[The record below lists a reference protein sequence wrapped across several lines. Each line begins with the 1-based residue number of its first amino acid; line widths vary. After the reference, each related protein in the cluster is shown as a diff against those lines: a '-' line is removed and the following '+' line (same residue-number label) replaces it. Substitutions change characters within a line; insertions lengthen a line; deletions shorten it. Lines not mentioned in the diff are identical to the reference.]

1 MQLESIFLISYN
13 YLILHINVNF
23 SNNQVF
29 MRTALILVILL
40 SVVLVSCNNQD
51 FDIIIENKRNQI
63 TDSLLVYVQGRRFI
77 VDQLEANQRSSI
89 KVKLSTISLNTHDFK
104 IESVFM
110 PKKGKLNKGFYY
122 SDLSGTPNSNYT
134 IEVYDSITVIK

>member
-1 MQLESIFLISYN
+1 
-13 YLILHINVNF
+13 
-23 SNNQVF
+23 
-29 MRTALILVILL
+29 MRNALILVILL

-77 VDQLEANQRSSI
+77 VDQLEATQRSSI
-89 KVKLSTISLNTHDFK
+89 KVKLSSIALNAHDFI

-110 PKKGKLNKGFYY
+110 TKKGKLNKGFYY
-122 SDLSGTPNSNYT
+122 SDLLGTPNSNYT

>member
-1 MQLESIFLISYN
+1 
-13 YLILHINVNF
+13 
-23 SNNQVF
+23 

-89 KVKLSTISLNTHDFK
+89 KVKLSTISLNAHDFK
-104 IESVFM
+104 IESVFI
-110 PKKGKLNKGFYY
+110 PEEGKLNNGFYY
-122 SDLSGTPNSNYT
+122 SDLSGSPNLKYT

>member
-13 YLILHINVNF
+13 YLILLINVNF

-51 FDIIIENKRNQI
+51 FDIIIENKRNQK
-63 TDSLLVYVQGRRFI
+63 TDSLLVYVQGKRFI
-77 VDQLEANQRSSI
+77 VNELEATQRSSI
-89 KVKLSTISLNTHDFK
+89 KVKLSSIALNAHDFK

-110 PKKGKLNKGFYY
+110 LKKGKLNKGFYY

>member
-1 MQLESIFLISYN
+1 M
-13 YLILHINVNF
+13 HINAYF
-23 SNNQVF
+23 SKIQVF
-29 MRTALILVILL
+29 MRNALILVILL

>member
-1 MQLESIFLISYN
+1 MHILIVDDHAFVCAGLKATLLDTLDDIQVTTTERGEEVLSILGKEDI
-13 YLILHINVNF
+13 
-23 SNNQVF
+23 
-29 MRTALILVILL
+29 
-40 SVVLVSCNNQD
+40 
-51 FDIIIENKRNQI
+51 DIIIDNKRNEK
-63 TDSLLVYVQGRRFI
+63 TDSLLVYVQGKRFI
-77 VDQLEANQRSSI
+77 VDHLEASQRISI
-89 KVKLSTISLNTHDFK
+89 KVKLSSIALNSHDFN

>member
-1 MQLESIFLISYN
+1 
-13 YLILHINVNF
+13 
-23 SNNQVF
+23 

-104 IESVFM
+104 I
-110 PKKGKLNKGFYY
+110 
-122 SDLSGTPNSNYT
+122 
-134 IEVYDSITVIK
+134 

>member
-104 IESVFM
+104 IESILT
-110 PKKGKLNKGFYY
+110 LNGGRINRGFYY
-122 SDLSGTPNSNYT
+122 SDLSGTPNLKYT

>member
-1 MQLESIFLISYN
+1 
-13 YLILHINVNF
+13 
-23 SNNQVF
+23 
-29 MRTALILVILL
+29 MRNALILVILL

-110 PKKGKLNKGFYY
+110 PKEGKLNKGFYY
-122 SDLSGTPNSNYT
+122 SDLSGSPNLKYT

>member
-1 MQLESIFLISYN
+1 
-13 YLILHINVNF
+13 
-23 SNNQVF
+23 
-29 MRTALILVILL
+29 MRNALILVILL

-77 VDQLEANQRSSI
+77 VDQLEANQHSSF
-89 KVKLSTISLNTHDFK
+89 KVKLSAISLNTHDFK
-104 IESVFM
+104 IESILTLNG
-110 PKKGKLNKGFYY
+110 GKINRGFYY
-122 SDLSGTPNSNYT
+122 SDLSGTPNLKYT

>member
-1 MQLESIFLISYN
+1 MRTPLFI
-13 YLILHINVNF
+13 LILF
-23 SNNQVF
+23 
-29 MRTALILVILL
+29 
-40 SVVLVSCNNQD
+40 SVVQISCSIQD
-51 FDIIIENKRNQI
+51 IDIIIDNKRNGK
-63 TDSLLVYVQGRRFI
+63 TDSLLVYVQGKRFI
-77 VDQLEANQRSSI
+77 VDHLEASQRSSI
-89 KVKLSTISLNTHDFK
+89 KVKLSSIALNAHDFK

>member
-1 MQLESIFLISYN
+1 MKTPLFILIIF
-13 YLILHINVNF
+13 
-23 SNNQVF
+23 
-29 MRTALILVILL
+29 
-40 SVVLVSCNNQD
+40 SVVQISCSNQN
-51 FDIIIENKRNQI
+51 FDIIIDNKRNET
-63 TDSLLVYVQGRRFI
+63 TDSLLVYVQGKRFI

-104 IESVFM
+104 IESVFI
-110 PKKGKLNKGFYY
+110 PEEGKLNKGFYY

>member
-1 MQLESIFLISYN
+1 
-13 YLILHINVNF
+13 LHINAYF
-23 SNNQVF
+23 SKNQVF
-29 MRTALILVILL
+29 MRNALILVILL

-104 IESVFM
+104 IESILT
-110 PKKGKLNKGFYY
+110 LNGGRINRGFYY
-122 SDLSGTPNSNYT
+122 SDLSGTPNLKYT

>member
-1 MQLESIFLISYN
+1 
-13 YLILHINVNF
+13 
-23 SNNQVF
+23 

-51 FDIIIENKRNQI
+51 FDIIIENKRNQK
-63 TDSLLVYVQGRRFI
+63 TDSLLVYVQGKRFI
-77 VDQLEANQRSSI
+77 VNELEATQRSSI
-89 KVKLSTISLNTHDFK
+89 KVKLSSIALNAHDFK

-110 PKKGKLNKGFYY
+110 LKKGKLNKGFYY

>member
-13 YLILHINVNF
+13 YLILHNNVNF

-104 IESVFM
+104 IESILT
-110 PKKGKLNKGFYY
+110 LNGGRINRGFYY
-122 SDLSGTPNSNYT
+122 SDLSGTPNLKYT

>member
-1 MQLESIFLISYN
+1 M
-13 YLILHINVNF
+13 HINVNF

-51 FDIIIENKRNQI
+51 IDIIIDNKRNEK
-63 TDSLLVYVQGRRFI
+63 TDTLLVYVQGKRFI
-77 VDQLEANQRSSI
+77 IDYLEASQRSSI
-89 KVKLSTISLNTHDFK
+89 KVKLSSIPLNAHDFK
-104 IESVFM
+104 IESAFI